1 MVRYYDQLGRVSPRM
16 KVVNMGKTSEGR
28 PFYALFI
35 VGPIANSIEIWMD
48 SRRNAEATAA
58 VAKGV

>member
-1 MVRYYDQLGRVSPRM
+1 MVETVLQLGYRDVHSL
-16 KVVNMGKTSEGR
+16 
-28 PFYALFI
+28 YHALFI

-48 SRRNAEATAA
+48 SRRNAAATAA